1 MAGESSFDVVSEFDR
16 QELVNAIDQ
25 TLREVHTRYDLKD
38 SGAGIELEKTELEIK
53 APDTMAL
60 NAVRDILQSK
70 MVSRKLS
77 LKVVKF
83 DEPVEGSGGSQRQRG
98 ALQMG
103 LSQDLARQ
111 ISKLLR
117 DNHPKVK
124 SQIQGDA
131 IRVSSKSK
139 NDLQAV
145 QAELRSADY
154 PVPLQF
160 TNYR

>member
-1 MAGESSFDVVSEFDR
+1 MAAEASFDIVSEFDR

-38 SGAGIELEKTELEIK
+38 SGATIELEKSEILFA
-53 APDTMAL
+53 APSTMAL
-60 NAVRDILQSK
+60 TAVRDILQSK

-77 LKVVKF
+77 LKILKF
-83 DEPVEGSGGSQRQRG
+83 QDPEEASGGSVRQT
-98 ALQMG
+98 AELQQG
-103 LSQDLARQ
+103 LNQDLAKQ

-117 DNHPKVK
+117 DNFPKVK

-131 IRVSSKSK
+131 VRVSSKSK
-139 NDLQAV
+139 DDLQAV
-145 QAELRSADY
+145 QTTLRAKDY

-160 TNYR
+160 VNYR

>member
-1 MAGESSFDVVSEFDR
+1 VASDFSFDVVSEFDR

-25 TLREVHTRYDLKD
+25 TMREVRTRFDLKD
-38 SGAGIELEKTELEIK
+38 TGATINLEKDAVSLA
-53 APDTMAL
+53 APDMMTL

-77 LKVVKF
+77 LKILKF
-83 DEPVEGSGGSQRQRG
+83 SDPEEASGGSYRQAG
-98 ALQMG
+98 ALQQG
-103 LSQDLARQ
+103 LSQDLSRQ

-117 DNHPKVK
+117 DQFPKVK
-124 SQIQGDA
+124 GQIQGDA

-139 NDLQAV
+139 DDLQAV
-145 QAELRSADY
+145 QNALRGKDY

-160 TNYR
+160 VNYR